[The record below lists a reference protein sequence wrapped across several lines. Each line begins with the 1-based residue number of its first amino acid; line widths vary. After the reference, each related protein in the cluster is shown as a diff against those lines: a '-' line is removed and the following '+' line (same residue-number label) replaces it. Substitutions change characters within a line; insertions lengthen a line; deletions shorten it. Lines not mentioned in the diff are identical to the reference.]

1 MQKVNNDLTLGVKL
15 SAGEK
20 WVLKS
25 NQEMNGSS
33 FGVLIGAGASKRQ
46 TAE

>member
-25 NQEMNGSS
+25 KKEMSGC
-33 FGVLIGAGASKRQ
+33 FGVLIGASKRQ